1 MPRAVL
7 HPHSIGGSEAE
18 APTNYPRLTRL
29 GTPFVAAERSP
40 RIAILV
46 LTFRAMLDAR
56 RNKRAPGHAATSV
69 VATCGPASGA
79 SSLQAGHGLHDDQ
92 IDVHRAPMLMV
103 LYAHSPLS
111 QRARLKT
118 LGGFLVEVL

>member
-1 MPRAVL
+1 MPRVVL
-7 HPHSIGGSEAE
+7 HPHSSGGSGAE

-29 GTPFVAAERSP
+29 ATTFVAAERSP

-56 RNKRAPGHAATSV
+56 RNKKSTRTRSDLRRG
-69 VATCGPASGA
+69 GPASGA

-111 QRARLKT
+111 
-118 LGGFLVEVL
+118 

>member
-7 HPHSIGGSEAE
+7 HPHSSGGSEAE

-29 GTPFVAAERSP
+29 GTTFVAAERSP

-56 RNKRAPGHAATSV
+56 RNKKSTRTRSDLRRGDLRTGKR
-69 VATCGPASGA
+69 CEQPASRPRSSWRPNRCTSSTHANGA
-79 SSLQAGHGLHDDQ
+79 
-92 IDVHRAPMLMV
+92 VC
-103 LYAHSPLS
+103 PLPPII
-111 QRARLKT
+111 
-118 LGGFLVEVL
+118 

>member
-7 HPHSIGGSEAE
+7 HPHSSGGSEAE

-29 GTPFVAAERSP
+29 GTTFVAAERSP

-56 RNKRAPGHAATSV
+56 RNKEHQDTQRPPSWRPADRQAVRAACKPATIFMTIKSMYIEHQ
-69 VATCGPASGA
+69 C
-79 SSLQAGHGLHDDQ
+79 
-92 IDVHRAPMLMV
+92 
-103 LYAHSPLS
+103 
-111 QRARLKT
+111 
-118 LGGFLVEVL
+118 